1 MITTEE
7 TTLLIRLLLSHF
19 IIDFVLQSKKWV
31 KHKIENEGSSVYL
44 YVHAFL
50 AGLLAWLFSAYWQNW
65 LVIIP
70 VITVTHGLIDWLK
83 IKIEKKGS
91 FHKGFTFLTDQFLH
105 LIIIGLLW
113 LFLIDKMQLLVVA
126 LTGIVTNNTV
136 LLLVLGYILITLPF
150 GYLIGFVT
158 NRWAEEA
165 YRDDNSSL
173 KNAGKYIGYFE
184 RIIIFSFVL
193 IDQFAAIGFLITGKS
208 ILRFGSNNDSK
219 KSEYVLV
226 GTLLSNGLAI
236 LAGIVFKKLL
246 SF

>member
-7 TTLLIRLLLSHF
+7 TTLLIRLLLSHL
-19 IIDFVLQSKKWV
+19 IIDFVLQSNKWV
-31 KHKIENEGSSVYL
+31 KHKIENEGTSVYL
-44 YVHAFL
+44 YIHAFL
-50 AGLLAWLFSAYWQNW
+50 AGLLAYIFSGNWQNW
-65 LVIIP
+65 FIIIP
-70 VITVTHGLIDWLK
+70 VIAFTHGIIDWLK
-83 IKIEKKGS
+83 IKVEKTGR

-105 LIIIGLLW
+105 IVIIGFLW
-113 LFLIDKMQLLVVA
+113 LILISKTYLLTSA
-126 LTGIVTNNTV
+126 FAQIVTDNTI

-158 NRWAEEA
+158 NKWAEEA

-184 RIIIFSFVL
+184 RIIVFSFVL
-193 IDQFAAIGFLITGKS
+193 INQFAAIGFLITGKS

-246 SF
+246 GF